1 MVSSGVGMPRV
12 CPLHGGQYYKH
23 DCEMMR
29 CLEIDRCWPPGS
41 GGDDQS
47 GEGVNQGIFQF

>member
-1 MVSSGVGMPRV
+1 MPRV